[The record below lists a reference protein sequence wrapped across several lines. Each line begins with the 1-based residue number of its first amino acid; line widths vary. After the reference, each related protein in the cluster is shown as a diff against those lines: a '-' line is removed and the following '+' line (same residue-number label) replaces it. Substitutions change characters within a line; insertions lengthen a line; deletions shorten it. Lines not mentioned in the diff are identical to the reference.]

1 MGSVPKRISVGSRG
15 ARVRSLSAAIQSRCV
30 ILIARVSGD
39 SDDVVHRRK
48 AGVPLGR
55 VRQRVVLHVRVGV
68 TQRIVQQQQQ
78 EQLALAV
85 FPVIH
90 AEILITEFR
99 QVFDGALVFA
109 YRIKALQRAK
119 IFDPDARA
127 ILRYEGAADAEPGE
141 DSRRVNEFGSLD
153 IRDLSVFTLPDPRLQ
168 GDSPPDVRV
177 ELKFNQ
183 DRNEVTRA
191 VQWRVNNIA
200 VRHRGR

>member
-1 MGSVPKRISVGSRG
+1 MRLAHPLLPV
-15 ARVRSLSAAIQSRCV
+15 
-30 ILIARVSGD
+30 D
-39 SDDVVHRRK
+39 
-48 AGVPLGR
+48 GVP
-55 VRQRVVLHVRVGV
+55 QRPLTVSSIDIYPAQRYSVVVVADQPVGNYWIRAEAGEIGVPGHVRNN
-68 TQRIVQQQQQ
+68 
-78 EQLALAV
+78 
-85 FPVIH
+85 PN
-90 AEILITEFR
+90 
-99 QVFDGALVFA
+99 
-109 YRIKALQRAK
+109 
-119 IFDPDARA
+119 FDPDARA

-200 VRHRGR
+200 VRYRGG